1 MVVVVVLDFG
11 CLRCVWGVGFLCFVL
26 GIRLVDLVFCFGVCR
41 FFVAWTWWVFVGCF
55 RCVVIMW
62 VCRFWVYGLVAD
74 CASGR

>member
-1 MVVVVVLDFG
+1 MVVAVVLDFG
-11 CLRCVWGVGFLCFVL
+11 CLRCVWGFVFLCFVL
-26 GIRLVDLVFCFGVCR
+26 GIRLVDLVFVLAYAGFLLPGR
-41 FFVAWTWWVFVGCF
+41 GVFVGCF